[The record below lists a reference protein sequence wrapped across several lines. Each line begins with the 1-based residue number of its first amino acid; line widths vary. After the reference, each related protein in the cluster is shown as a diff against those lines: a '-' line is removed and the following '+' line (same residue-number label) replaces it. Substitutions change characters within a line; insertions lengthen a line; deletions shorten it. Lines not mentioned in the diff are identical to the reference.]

1 MEQTPIPH
9 WHTNCTKQFTVQ
21 ASSSSSYG
29 QKQPRRCSDTTA
41 FLVPKCMTQALP
53 RDIKM
58 HIRQIKTVQQTNQII
73 MRDEPRVSLGP
84 ACAPASLHSHC
95 SNQSTPATSSGALN
109 QNIII
114 PRVEDLLNHLQNPE
128 VMYCSY
134 YKVKTLRHKPCV
146 A

>member
-84 ACAPASLHSHC
+84 ACALASLHSHC

-114 PRVEDLLNHLQNPE
+114 PRVKDLLDHLQNPE